1 MNSRDA
7 AELLRATQ
15 IAGAMLKPEK
25 KMLQPAKGKPAEAL
39 ALTPKRNG
47 VNAVEISALTPWKK
61 GRQRRGKSGVNAR
74 GMEAAGTRQSAFVQK
89 LN

>member
-1 MNSRDA
+1 MVEDPAYARQPEAELNHGACEASGKMNSRDA

-25 KMLQPAKGKPAEAL
+25 KMLQPAKGNPAEAL

-47 VNAVEISALTPWKK
+47 VNAVEKRASTPWKK
-61 GRQRRGKSGVNAR
+61 RG
-74 GMEAAGTRQSAFVQK
+74 
-89 LN
+89 

>member
-25 KMLQPAKGKPAEAL
+25 KMLQPAKGNPAEAL
-39 ALTPKRNG
+39 AL
-47 VNAVEISALTPWKK
+47 NAEEKW
-61 GRQRRGKSGVNAR
+61 G
-74 GMEAAGTRQSAFVQK
+74 
-89 LN
+89 